1 MAQVTPEVEGR
12 MGQGERVCWVV
23 STPVRVLGP
32 VWQLGLEMLGG
43 FRRGEGRGRKSIR
56 DKRGKS

>member
-1 MAQVTPEVEGR
+1 